1 MAASPSSIAPVASET
16 QSEHETAPMLA
27 GERLAC
33 LRSHRLIFAEL
44 SFRVGRGEVLVLT
57 GRNGSGK
64 SSLIR
69 MMAGLLPPFDGRLLR
84 DGRPVQEDP
93 GGHRADLAYVGHL
106 DGIKLPLTVAANLS
120 FWAAADHHGA
130 AGAGVEKALA
140 TWGLAPLAQMPARY
154 LSAGQ
159 RRRLALARLLVSC
172 RRLWLLDEPTV
183 ALDAASVD
191 TLGQLV
197 QQHRADGGAA
207 VVATHAAL
215 PISDCTELSLDGFAA
230 PMEDTIG

>member
-1 MAASPSSIAPVASET
+1 MAASPSTIARAVSET
-16 QSEHETAPMLA
+16 EPEQQTAPILA

-33 LRSHRLIFAEL
+33 LRGHRLIFAEL
-44 SFRVGRGEVLVLT
+44 SFRVRPGEVLVLT

-69 MMAGLLPPFDGRLLR
+69 IMAGLLPPFDGRLLH

-93 GGHRADLAYVGHL
+93 GGHRAGLAYVGHL

-120 FWAAADHHGA
+120 FWAAADNHDA
-130 AGAGVEKALA
+130 AGIGIQDALA
-140 TWGLAPLAQMPARY
+140 TWGLAALAQMPARY

-159 RRRLALARLLVSC
+159 RRRLALARLLVSR

-183 ALDAASVD
+183 ALDTASVD
-191 TLGQLV
+191 TLGRLV
-197 QQHRADGGAA
+197 QQHRAEGGAA

-215 PISDCTELSLDGFAA
+215 PISDCTELSLDSFA
-230 PMEDTIG
+230 PPTEDTIG